1 MRAGAV
7 IMRNSE
13 GRAGPKPTGG
23 ASARRHIMGWA
34 IPAAI
39 ALATVVAFLP
49 VLQNAFVAWDD
60 DRNFV
65 ENPHFRGLGLA
76 QLHWMWTTFHMGHYV
91 PLSWMTLGLDFELWG
106 MNPAGYHLTS
116 LVLHAANAVLVYFIA
131 RWLLDAVGAANLGQ
145 PPANKRSTAIA
156 PAAAAA
162 ALLFALH
169 PLRVESVAW
178 ATERRDVLSGFF
190 YFSSIL
196 VYLRSRS
203 RDRGARGYW
212 IAVLLFGCALLS
224 KATSMSLPAVLLIL
238 NVYPLRRIG
247 AGAGWTTESARR
259 VYREIAPFGLL
270 AVAVAGLSIVALHPP
285 TQLGFAAKLAVSAY
299 CLIFYLWK
307 TVVPVGLAPL
317 YEMPQHVDP
326 VAIRFLLSGVVVICL
341 FTAAFLVR
349 RRLPGV
355 TAALATFCVV
365 TLPMLGVVQ
374 NGPQIAADRYT
385 YLAAPAIAI
394 LAGAGLLWLRQRL
407 PMSTAAG
414 AAAIVLA
421 LAALTWEQC
430 QVWHDSKTLWTR
442 VLDVDDASPT
452 AHSALSNVLYREN
465 RVTEAVAHSERA
477 VAIAPNLPEALNGL
491 GVGFAREGRAADAV
505 ELFQRAVALRPDYA
519 DAEANWGVALAQQN
533 DIAGA
538 VAHYRRAVEIN
549 PDNSNAQVNWGNA
562 LVRLNRFDDAIGHY
576 ERALRIRSD
585 NAEAQHNWGVALAR
599 QSKFAEAIEHFRA
612 ALAIDPTHAEAR
624 EYLDKATQLLRE
636 QSGPR

>member
-7 IMRNSE
+7 IMGNSE
-13 GRAGPKPTGG
+13 GRAGPRPMGG
-23 ASARRHIMGWA
+23 TTPKRHALGWVT
-34 IPAAI
+34 PAAVV
-39 ALATVVAFLP
+39 LATVVAFLP

-65 ENPHFRGLGLA
+65 ENLHFRGLGLA
-76 QLHWMWTTFHMGHYV
+76 QLRWMWTTFHMGHYV
-91 PLSWMTLGLDFELWG
+91 PLSWMTLGLDFDLWG
-106 MNPAGYHLTS
+106 MNPTGYHLTS
-116 LVLHAANAVLVYFIA
+116 LLLHAANSVLVYFIA
-131 RWLLDAVGAANLGQ
+131 RWLLEAIGAANWGQ
-145 PPANKRSTAIA
+145 APANKSLTGIA

-196 VYLRSRS
+196 AYLRSRS
-203 RDRGARGYW
+203 RDQNARQYW
-212 IAVLLFGCALLS
+212 IAVLLFACALLS

-247 AGAGWTTESARR
+247 GAAGWTTASARR
-259 VYREIAPFGLL
+259 VYQEIAPFGLL
-270 AVAVAGLSIVALHPP
+270 AAAVAGLSIVALHPP

-299 CLIFYLWK
+299 SLVFYLWK
-307 TVVPVGLAPL
+307 TVVPFGLAPL
-317 YEMPQHVDP
+317 YEMPQHVD
-326 VAIRFLLSGVVVICL
+326 AAATRFLLSGLAVVCL
-341 FTAAFLVR
+341 FAGAFLVR

-355 TAALATFCVV
+355 TAALATFFVV

-407 PMSTAAG
+407 PMPTVVGTAAI
-414 AAAIVLA
+414 IVA
-421 LAALTWEQC
+421 LGALTWEQC

-442 VLDVDDASPT
+442 VLDVDADSPT
-452 AHSALSNVLYREN
+452 ANSALSNVLYREN
-465 RVTEAVAHSERA
+465 RVPEAIAHSERA

-491 GVGFAREGRAADAV
+491 GVGLAREGRVADAIG
-505 ELFQRAVALRPDYA
+505 LFQRAVGLRPEYA
-519 DAEANWGVALAQQN
+519 DAETNWGVALAQQN

-538 VAHYRRAVEIN
+538 MSHYERALEID
-549 PDNSNAQVNWGNA
+549 PDNSNAHVNWGNA
-562 LVRLNRFDDAIGHY
+562 LVRLNQFDEAIGHY
-576 ERALRIRSD
+576 ETALRIRPD

-612 ALAIDPTHAEAR
+612 ALAIDPSHAEAR
-624 EYLDKATQLLRE
+624 EYLDKATQFLRE